1 MQFDYYKE
9 NPYKAKEASFNSYK
23 YNGVEKS
30 LKNQLFKWFEKLDVL

>member
-9 NPYKAKEASFNSYK
+9 NPYKAKESSFNSQK
-23 YNGVEKS
+23 YNGVEKM

>member
-9 NPYKAKEASFNSYK
+9 NPYKAKESFFNSQK
-23 YNGVEKS
+23 YSGVEKM